1 MDKILISL
9 YVPSICQSYD
19 VFIPNHI
26 KIQSLV
32 ELLASTV
39 ENISMNEY
47 ITSHEEVLCNEDG
60 TVMDEKKFLA
70 DYQVQ
75 NGDKLMLI

>member
-9 YVPSICQSYD
+9 YVPSIRQSYD

-47 ITSHEEVLCNEDG
+47 IASHEEVLCNEDG